1 LDISERRRHQGT
13 DYAYYKL
20 IILTRPSTSYFYITM
35 HYVVALAEDKSVN
48 RATFL
53 QKINLLGNMQ
63 VAFVANDGEE
73 CLEHLKGLPVAR
85 QPQIIFMDIE
95 MPRLNGIET
104 IRIGKA
110 LYPHIQFIVL
120 TVFDD
125 DEKIFEAI
133 KAGATGYLLKHEPAG
148 VLQEAVTNVLEF
160 GGAPMSPAIARKAL
174 QLMSKSLLPHAD
186 NMERNTLPEMITTR
200 EEEILKYMV
209 SGWDSKRI
217 STELNISVL
226 TVRKH
231 TANIY
236 IKLHVQSKA
245 EVMNLAHQNKWFH
258 H

>member
-1 LDISERRRHQGT
+1 
-13 DYAYYKL
+13 
-20 IILTRPSTSYFYITM
+20 M

-63 VAFVANDGEE
+63 VVFVANDGEE
-73 CLEHLKGLPVAR
+73 CLGHLKGLPTAR
-85 QPQIIFMDIE
+85 HPQVIFMDIE
-95 MPRLNGIET
+95 MPRLNGIDA
-104 IRIGKA
+104 IRMGKA
-110 LYPHIQFIVL
+110 MYPHIQFIVL

-148 VLQEAVTNVLEF
+148 VLQEAVTNVIDF

-174 QLMSKSLLPHAD
+174 QLMSKASMPLQD
-186 NMERNTLPEMITTR
+186 NATKQTLPEMITSR

-217 STELNISVL
+217 STALDISVL

-236 IKLHVQSKA
+236 LKLHVQSKA

-258 H
+258 P